1 MAVVNGDGTQ
11 TTPGVVGQEPVVIIN
26 ALIEVITE
34 FVRNLVL
41 LLVGFSVVAWSNE
54 QIALVMAVVGS
65 FLGAVKVIANIV
77 FVRPRTTPVAN
88 PTLPSGTVVNVQ
100 AAPDGTGGGQAQV

>member
-11 TTPGVVGQEPVVIIN
+11 TTPGIVGQEPVVIIN
-26 ALIEVITE
+26 ALTEVLTE
-34 FVRNLVL
+34 LIRNTVL
-41 LLVGFSVVAWSNE
+41 LLVGFSIVVWSDT

-65 FLGAVKVIANIV
+65 FLAAIKVVANVI

-88 PTLPSGTVVNVQ
+88 PTVPSGTVVNVE
-100 AAPDGTGGGQAQV
+100 GGPSVQV